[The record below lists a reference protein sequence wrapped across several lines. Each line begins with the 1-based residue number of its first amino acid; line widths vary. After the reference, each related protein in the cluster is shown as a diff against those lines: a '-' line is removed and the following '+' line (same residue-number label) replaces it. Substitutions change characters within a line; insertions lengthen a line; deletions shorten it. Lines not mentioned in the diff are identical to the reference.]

1 MVSDAQRKIFK
12 AQLEHL
18 YLEKHW
24 TDEEVASELNCAKQS
39 VYVAR
44 KKFGI
49 AATTPRERNT
59 KLIKITDRQ
68 EQILRG
74 SLLGDAY
81 VDPSGAFT
89 IEHGKKQLDY
99 LDWLYRNLNP
109 YFNEVKP
116 HRTGGRIRS
125 CSHDFGISL
134 RKEYYQQGTKRITRE
149 ILAKLTPLSLAVWF
163 MDDGQLLPNGN
174 QSRLST
180 CSFTKEENDLIVE
193 YLKNTWGVVGNVRKY
208 YGYNYIYFNKE
219 DTRKF
224 LLIIRP
230 HIPMCMRRKVWK
242 CLGISVYLS
251 GGMEYKKNL
260 GSKWRTWLTER
271 LQEMGHD
278 AVDPVKLEAPDEAG
292 IPVQARLTQL
302 KLDGNLDEVRRMV
315 RHFLFRK
322 DMFGIQVADAIVVY
336 YDESVQ
342 RGAGTLSEAWEAFR
356 EGRPVYLVTDF
367 PVEKIPTWLI
377 GETTAIFP
385 DFDAFLEYLKDENK
399 ILADVIEARKTRD
412 EVLSGIY

>member
-1 MVSDAQRKIFK
+1 VVSTSQRKIFK
-12 AQLEHL
+12 EQLEHL

-49 AATTPRERNT
+49 SAVTPRERNS

-81 VDPSGAFT
+81 VDPSGVFT
-89 IEHGKKQLDY
+89 IEHGKNQLDY
-99 LDWLYRNLNP
+99 LNWLYRNLAP
-109 YFNEVKP
+109 YFNEIKP
-116 HRTGGRIRS
+116 HRTGARTRS
-125 CSHDFGISL
+125 CSHDFGVLL
-134 RKEYYQQGTKRITRE
+134 RKEHYPEGKKRVTKE
-149 ILAKLTPLSLAVWF
+149 MLNKLTPLSIAVWF
-163 MDDGQLLPNGN
+163 MDDGQLFSKGN

-180 CSFTKEENDLIVE
+180 CGFTKEENELIVD
-193 YLKNTWGVVGNVRKY
+193 YLKDAWDVVGSVREY
-208 YGYNYIYFNKE
+208 GGYNQIYFNKE
-219 DTRKF
+219 DTRKL

-230 HIPMCMRRKVWK
+230 HVPMCMRRKVWK
-242 CLGISVYLS
+242 CLGFSAYLS

-260 GSKWRTWLTER
+260 GAGWRTWLTER
-271 LQEMGHD
+271 LHEMGHD
-278 AVDPVKLEAPDEAG
+278 AIDPVKLEAPDEGG
-292 IPVQARLTQL
+292 IPVQSKLTEL
-302 KLDGNLDEVRRMV
+302 KRNGNLDEVRKIV
-315 RHFLFRK
+315 RHSLFRK